1 MRVIIYILLYM
12 LLTAVYF
19 FTLSL
24 FGSLWLPYEEIIT
37 DKGWFAFYFLFFHWW
52 LVILSL
58 NEYYE
63 KYVKN
68 VF

>member
-1 MRVIIYILLYM
+1 MKVIIYIFAYM
-12 LLTAVYF
+12 FLTMAYYL
-19 FTLSL
+19 TLSL
-24 FGSLWLPYEEIIT
+24 FGTLFTDYITIIT
-37 DKGWFAFYFLFFHWW
+37 DPNWFVTYIIVFHWW

-63 KYVKN
+63 KYLRN